1 MDLVT
6 LFLLMIAGLFLLG
19 AVGEIIFAKTQ
30 IPDVV
35 WLIIAGIILGP
46 VTGTVPREMLSTIS
60 PYFAAITLIVVLFEG
75 GSKIVLNDLIKAAPR
90 ASLLATLSF
99 SLTVVAVAA
108 ISMVFGA
115 LDVLPEWSLLKGI
128 MLGAILGGSSA
139 LIIMPSMA
147 LAKVEEKVAN
157 LVSLESSLTDA
168 LCVVVTIAMI
178 DIIVAGSGSVGGA
191 TLVLA
196 RNFGIAL
203 AVGIIAG
210 WVWMPVLRLLAGNV
224 HAYPMTFAAL
234 IVLYV
239 VVEKLG
245 GSAAMGILTFAVM
258 VGNAEAI
265 MKRVGFSL
273 GENPLE
279 IDMSVRTVNAQ
290 MSFIIKSFFFTFI
303 GMMLSPPWGQLALGL
318 LFGVILLG
326 ARLPGV
332 WMATRGADFH
342 PAEIK
347 LVNVSLPRGMA
358 AGVLATL
365 PFHSGVPGTENLPS
379 MVFAAVLTSI
389 LIFAVGFPMA
399 RRSAATAMP
408 SPPPPASLL
417 TGEAKTPIPEAP
429 VTTTPYGPQGPPDA
443 ALPGMAGPPAYA
455 EAPALPGAPDHPLPG
470 YPTPSGAPDQ
480 PQPGHPTPSSAPPP
494 PEAAAAAHV
503 PVAAP
508 ELANRG
514 YAAPGPAPWP
524 GAPVPPAPHAP
535 APGEAPPGSSPDST
549 PVAPAPGSPT
559 PSPGGW
565 PPPGGDGTR

>member
-1 MDLVT
+1 MVT

-35 WLIIAGIILGP
+35 WLIIAGIVLGP
-46 VTGTVPREMLSTIS
+46 VTGTVPRETLSSIS

-90 ASLLATLSF
+90 ASFLAVLTF
-99 SLTVVAVAA
+99 VLTVIAVASV
-108 ISMVFGA
+108 SMGFGA

-191 TLVLA
+191 VLVLA
-196 RNFGIAL
+196 KNFGIAL
-203 AVGIIAG
+203 AIGVIAG
-210 WVWMPVLRLLAGNV
+210 WIWMPVLRVLAGNV

-234 IVLYV
+234 ILLYV
-239 VVEKLG
+239 VVDYLG

-273 GENPLE
+273 GEKPLE
-279 IDMSVRTVNAQ
+279 IDFSVRTVHAQ
-290 MSFIIKSFFFTFI
+290 ISFIIKSFFFTFI

-318 LFGVILLG
+318 LFGLILLG
-326 ARLPGV
+326 ARIPGV
-332 WMATRGADFH
+332 WMATRGAGYH

-347 LVNVSLPRGMA
+347 LVTVSLPRGMA

-399 RRSAATAMP
+399 RSSAAKTMP
-408 SPPPPASLL
+408 GPPPGPATLL
-417 TGEAKTPIPEAP
+417 TGTTGGSAP
-429 VTTTPYGPQGPPDA
+429 HMVAVAHSSP
-443 ALPGMAGPPAYA
+443 
-455 EAPALPGAPDHPLPG
+455 PGAPD
-470 YPTPSGAPDQ
+470 Q
-480 PQPGHPTPSSAPPP
+480 
-494 PEAAAAAHV
+494 AAAAMPEPFAASQPALPEPSAPMGVVQGQPPSDPNAGWQGPPQPQV
-503 PVAAP
+503 PQ
-508 ELANRG
+508 
-514 YAAPGPAPWP
+514 
-524 GAPVPPAPHAP
+524 PHAP
-535 APGEAPPGSSPDST
+535 QPHAPQPQGWQGQPAPST
-549 PVAPAPGSPT
+549 PPMAPAS
-559 PSPGGW
+559 PSPGSTQTAGRVAG
-565 PPPGGDGTR
+565 PPGISPEGDDR

>member
-6 LFLLMIAGLFLLG
+6 IFLLMIAGLFLLG

-35 WLIIAGIILGP
+35 WLIGAGILLGP
-46 VTGTVPREMLSTIS
+46 VTGTVPRETLSTIS

-90 ASLLATLSF
+90 ASLLAFLTF
-99 SLTVVAVAA
+99 TLTVAVVAS

-115 LDVLPEWSLLKGI
+115 FDILPEWSLLKGI
-128 MLGAILGGSSA
+128 MLGGILGGSSA

-178 DIIVAGSGSVGGA
+178 DIIVAGSGSVGSA
-191 TLVLA
+191 VFVLA

-203 AVGIIAG
+203 AVGIVAG
-210 WVWMPVLRLLAGNV
+210 WVWMPVLRFLAGNV

-234 IVLYV
+234 ILLYV
-239 VVEKLG
+239 VVDKLG

-258 VGNAEAI
+258 VGNAESI

-273 GENPLE
+273 GDKPLE
-279 IDMSVRTVNAQ
+279 IDFSVRTVHAQ
-290 MSFIIKSFFFTFI
+290 ISFIIKSFFFTFI

-318 LFGVILLG
+318 LFGLVLLG
-326 ARLPGV
+326 ARIPGV

-342 PAEIK
+342 PAEVK
-347 LVNVSLPRGMA
+347 LVTVSLPRGMA

-365 PFHSGVPGTENLPS
+365 PFHSGVPGTEALPS

-399 RRSAATAMP
+399 RRATASMP
-408 SPPPPASLL
+408 AGPPGPATLL
-417 TGEAKTPIPEAP
+417 TGTAAAKTPPHGVPVVAP
-429 VTTTPYGPQGPPDA
+429 SAPAAPPAPAADFAMDAVSDAPSSVPMLQGQGSTPMLPPTPDPASPATQAWQGPPA
-443 ALPGMAGPPAYA
+443 
-455 EAPALPGAPDHPLPG
+455 
-470 YPTPSGAPDQ
+470 
-480 PQPGHPTPSSAPPP
+480 
-494 PEAAAAAHV
+494 
-503 PVAAP
+503 PVASH
-508 ELANRG
+508 EG
-514 YAAPGPAPWP
+514 DPGSTLS
-524 GAPVPPAPHAP
+524 APVPQ
-535 APGEAPPGSSPDST
+535 PPRHDT
-549 PVAPAPGSPT
+549 WR
-559 PSPGGW
+559 PGG
-565 PPPGGDGTR
+565 GNGSQ

>member
-1 MDLVT
+1 MVT

-35 WLIIAGIILGP
+35 WLIIAGIVLGP

-90 ASLLATLSF
+90 ASLLAVLTF
-99 SLTVVAVAA
+99 VLTVIAVASV
-108 ISMVFGA
+108 SMGFGA
-115 LDVLPEWSLLKGI
+115 IDVLPEWSLLKGI

-191 TLVLA
+191 VLVLA

-203 AVGIIAG
+203 AIGMIAG
-210 WVWMPVLRLLAGNV
+210 WIWMPVLRVLAGNV

-234 IVLYV
+234 ILLYV
-239 VVEKLG
+239 VVDYLG

-273 GENPLE
+273 GERPLE
-279 IDMSVRTVNAQ
+279 IDLSVRTVHAQ
-290 MSFIIKSFFFTFI
+290 ISFIIKSFFFTFI

-318 LFGVILLG
+318 LFGLILLG
-326 ARLPGV
+326 ARIPGV
-332 WMATRGADFH
+332 WMATRGAGYH

-347 LVNVSLPRGMA
+347 LVTVSLPRGMA

-399 RRSAATAMP
+399 RSSAAKAMP
-408 SPPPPASLL
+408 GPPPGPATLL
-417 TGEAKTPIPEAP
+417 TGTTGGSAP
-429 VTTTPYGPQGPPDA
+429 DMVA
-443 ALPGMAGPPAYA
+443 VVSSSS
-455 EAPALPGAPDHPLPG
+455 PGAPDQAPAAVPEPFAAVQPALPA
-470 YPTPSGAPDQ
+470 PSAPMEVVPGQLPSDPNAGWQ
-480 PQPGHPTPSSAPPP
+480 GPPQP
-494 PEAAAAAHV
+494 HV
-503 PVAAP
+503 PQP
-508 ELANRG
+508 H
-514 YAAPGPAPWP
+514 
-524 GAPVPPAPHAP
+524 VPQPHAP
-535 APGEAPPGSSPDST
+535 QPQGWQGQPAPPT
-549 PVAPAPGSPT
+549 PPTAPAS
-559 PSPGGW
+559 PSPGSTQTAGRI
-565 PPPGGDGTR
+565 PGPPGISEGDDR

>member
-1 MDLVT
+1 MDMVT

-35 WLIIAGIILGP
+35 WLIMAGILLGP
-46 VTGTVPREMLSTIS
+46 VTGTVPRETLSTIS
-60 PYFAAITLIVVLFEG
+60 PYFAAVTLIVVLFEG

-90 ASLLATLSF
+90 ASLLAFLTF
-99 SLTVVAVAA
+99 SLTVAAVAT
-108 ISMVFGA
+108 ISMGFGA
-115 LDVLPEWSLLKGI
+115 IDVLPDWSLLKGI

-147 LAKVEEKVAN
+147 LARVEEKVAN

-178 DIIVAGSGSVGGA
+178 DIIVAGSGSVGSA
-191 TLVLA
+191 LLVLA

-210 WVWMPVLRLLAGNV
+210 WVWMPVLRVLAGNV

-234 IVLYV
+234 ILLYV
-239 VVEKLG
+239 VVDKLG

-273 GENPLE
+273 GDKPLE
-279 IDMSVRTVNAQ
+279 TDFSVRTVHAQ
-290 MSFIIKSFFFTFI
+290 ISFIIKSFFFTFI

-318 LFGVILLG
+318 LFGLILLG
-326 ARLPGV
+326 ARIPGV
-332 WMATRGADFH
+332 WLATRGADFT
-342 PAEIK
+342 PPETK
-347 LVNVSLPRGMA
+347 LVTVALPRGMA

-365 PFHSGVPGTENLPS
+365 PFHSGVPATENLPS

-399 RRSAATAMP
+399 RRSAAAAADAHH
-408 SPPPPASLL
+408 PPATLIGG
-417 TGEAKTPIPEAP
+417 TAAP
-429 VTTTPYGPQGPPDA
+429 LVGGAAVPVSVPVQGVPPVGGGAPPFDAPAPY
-443 ALPGMAGPPAYA
+443 PPAYSA
-455 EAPALPGAPDHPLPG
+455 PQPDVPALPMVPTGAPPAAVP
-470 YPTPSGAPDQ
+470 AP
-480 PQPGHPTPSSAPPP
+480 PSAPP
-494 PEAAAAAHV
+494 ESGSTLT
-503 PVAAP
+503 AP
-508 ELANRG
+508 I
-514 YAAPGPAPWP
+514 PGPS
-524 GAPVPPAPHAP
+524 G
-535 APGEAPPGSSPDST
+535 
-549 PVAPAPGSPT
+549 
-559 PSPGGW
+559 
-565 PPPGGDGTR
+565 PPPGGWYPGDGNGM